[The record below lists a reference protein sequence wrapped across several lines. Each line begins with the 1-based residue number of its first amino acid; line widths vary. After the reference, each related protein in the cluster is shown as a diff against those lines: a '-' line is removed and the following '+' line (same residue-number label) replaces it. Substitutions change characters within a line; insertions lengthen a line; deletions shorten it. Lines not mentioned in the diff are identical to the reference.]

1 MTLDKIGQMVL
12 SPVSLNHAKVW
23 LGSAMA
29 PRNIVRPDQH
39 FPTCARTAAYS
50 RLRLKESHALTY
62 CEAAASPMLRIEVDQ
77 CVVFGFPHN
86 PASGLLSP
94 SARGMG
100 DPNGTHLQCGT
111 KCVRPVLSRGRHVSC
126 SVVTSHGG
134 CKSGSSPVPCSLW
147 FGVAWC
153 GCDQQPTHELA
164 RANSPAN
171 GIAGV
176 PARSILG

>member
-1 MTLDKIGQMVL
+1 MSIARRIRRSSLLSTRRRQPVSGGDCAKMTLDKIGQMVL

-77 CVVFGFPHN
+77 CVVFGFPHTQLQGCC
-86 PASGLLSP
+86 PPLRAGWETQMEHIF
-94 SARGMG
+94 SAA
-100 DPNGTHLQCGT
+100 PNVCVRTITRPTCVLQCCYIT
-111 KCVRPVLSRGRHVSC
+111 RWLQER
-126 SVVTSHGG
+126 
-134 CKSGSSPVPCSLW
+134 
-147 FGVAWC
+147 
-153 GCDQQPTHELA
+153 
-164 RANSPAN
+164 
-171 GIAGV
+171 
-176 PARSILG
+176 